1 MYLDTDIILALIKD
15 KDWLKKYIKIQD
27 INNPRTSILTLI
39 EAELVLAREF
49 GKKEILKINKIKD
62 FKIKLLNLDK
72 NVFDLSNKLLRQ
84 YNITIFDSL
93 HAAFCLIN
101 KEKLLSTDHI
111 FDLIEGL
118 ERIDPREI
126 K

>member
-1 MYLDTDIILALIKD
+1 MYLDTDIVLALIKD
-15 KDWLKKYIKIQD
+15 KDWLKKYIKINK
-27 INNPRTSILTLI
+27 IKNPKTSVLTLI

-49 GKKEILKINKIKD
+49 GRKDVFRINQIKNYKIKILSLD
-62 FKIKLLNLDK
+62 EKIFN
-72 NVFDLSNKLLRQ
+72 LSNKLLKQ
-84 YNITIFDSL
+84 YNINIFDSL

-101 KEKLLSTDHI
+101 KEKILSTDHI
-111 FDLIEGL
+111 FDVIENL